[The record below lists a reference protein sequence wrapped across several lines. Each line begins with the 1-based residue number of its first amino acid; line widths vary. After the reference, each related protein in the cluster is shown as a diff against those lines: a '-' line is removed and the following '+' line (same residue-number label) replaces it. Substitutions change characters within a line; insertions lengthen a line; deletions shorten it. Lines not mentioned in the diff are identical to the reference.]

1 MFIDVLQNSCSKKF
15 LKFHRKAPVSEA
27 FLIKLQ
33 ALRITTLLTRDSCEK
48 CEIFKS
54 TLFYWIPPVAVFDSF
69 RFPACNFIEKEIPA
83 KMFFCE
89 FCKIFKNIFWQNT
102 SGWLLLVFICEFWDV
117 FQNTS
122 FIEHLG
128 ETAILCT
135 SCRISTTRY
144 SKKLFHRCFS
154 SILYKNE
161 K

>member
-1 MFIDVLQNSCSKKF
+1 MKFAKF
-15 LKFHRKAPVSEA
+15 LRIPYFTEHLQWLPLTVSCFQPAVLLKKRRIPYFTEHLQWLP
-27 FLIKLQ
+27 LIVSCFQ
-33 ALRITTLLTRDSCEK
+33 PAVLLKKRPT
-48 CEIFKS
+48 
-54 TLFYWIPPVAVFDSF
+54 
-69 RFPACNFIEKEIPA
+69 